1 MSPRRSLLVHTLV
14 TFGTLAAASLW
25 VARDRT
31 AAVSDL
37 PQDYASARAWLD
49 GDSAY
54 LPLGEMLVRYGFPPP
69 SADVMVGTNPHPPV
83 AVLLTVPY
91 AFSDFDTALAA
102 VRWTQL
108 VALAL
113 AWALCFE
120 LFRPPVPGFVWALLG
135 GAFGLWAPVW
145 QGLAWGQP
153 VGLLAL
159 GTVGIWALA
168 RAERPFAFGVVLAAV
183 TLVRPFTA
191 IHVVLLCGWN
201 ARQQARAVAG
211 LAVGGLVPFAL
222 LGVTLWDW
230 YRLAS
235 DAGGYVSGC
244 GSLPGVLG
252 LGPKGGQLLYAAAA
266 LVLAWLCR
274 RGTAVDTL
282 VALAAVTAMLAYP
295 LAWFQYDVSL
305 VPVVAWVAARVAA
318 TGDRLALRCLVAYL
332 LLRTVPDVIPAPGAA
347 GLVEVLA
354 QYKGW
359 LQVVA
364 RGALLA
370 AVVAV
375 RESGPLARRADH
387 TPVSASGP
395 S

>member
-1 MSPRRSLLVHTLV
+1 MPSWRSLLVHTLV
-14 TFGTLAAASLW
+14 TFAGLTAASLW

-49 GDSAY
+49 GDSPY
-54 LPLGEMLVRYGFPPP
+54 LPLGTLLVRYGFPPP
-69 SADVMVGTNPHPPV
+69 PADVMVGTNPHPPV
-83 AVLLTVPY
+83 AVLLTAPY
-91 AFSDFDTALAA
+91 ALSDFETALAA

-108 VALAL
+108 AALAL
-113 AWALCFE
+113 TWALCFE
-120 LFRPPVPGFVWALLG
+120 MFRPPVPGLVWALLG

-168 RAERPFAFGVVLAAV
+168 RSEKPFAFGLALSAV

-201 ARQQARAVAG
+201 ARQQARAIAG

-222 LGVTLWDW
+222 LGITPWDW

-244 GSLPGVLG
+244 GSLPGVLEI
-252 LGPKGGQLLYAAAA
+252 GPKGGQLLYAAAT
-266 LVLAWLCR
+266 LVLALLCW
-274 RGTAVDTL
+274 RGCGVDAV

-318 TGDRLALRCLVAYL
+318 TGNRAALWCLVAYL
-332 LLRTVPDVIPAPGAA
+332 LMRTVPDMIPTPGGT
-347 GLVEVLA
+347 GLVELLARYKGCVQVLA
-354 QYKGW
+354 
-359 LQVVA
+359 
-364 RGALLA
+364 RTLLLV
-370 AVVAV
+370 AVVAAAKPQAASQAG
-375 RESGPLARRADH
+375 RL
-387 TPVSASGP
+387 SASGP